1 MTQFPKLHEL
11 AKHCWNGACNPPGI
25 IRSLGEAM
33 SEIKDGNYKGNIDLK
48 IIIGQLSYLC
58 GESLGPS
65 DEAVSVF
72 VRSIVIDNADVHA
85 AITVIRFG
93 RTRTYRHYS
102 FESLMRAKALI
113 ESHNPY
119 LILTLGGMYAVS
131 SYFYQKIKGE

>member
-85 AITVIRFG
+85 AIVEISR
-93 RTRTYRHYS
+93 
-102 FESLMRAKALI
+102 
-113 ESHNPY
+113 
-119 LILTLGGMYAVS
+119 
-131 SYFYQKIKGE
+131 